1 MPFAEQIHGVSVS
14 LIYFNICGSRSSNAL
29 DIVLFIVMRILFAVQ
44 QKIENKHI
52 NKPIDSYKLLR
63 TNFSTVS
70 FDQTWMFGF
79 FLRTLYLSNSI
90 YCGMI
95 GINDSSRFVVFVG
108 SYSRTLQARQKQ
120 MKKEEQFGFFTQTEN
135 RRILEITSPRKS
147 KKKPNKKN
155 PKKLKIRPQR
165 F

>member
-1 MPFAEQIHGVSVS
+1 
-14 LIYFNICGSRSSNAL
+14 
-29 DIVLFIVMRILFAVQ
+29 
-44 QKIENKHI
+44 
-52 NKPIDSYKLLR
+52 
-63 TNFSTVS
+63 
-70 FDQTWMFGF
+70 MFGF
-79 FLRTLYLSNSI
+79 ILRTLYPSNSI

-147 KKKPNKKN
+147 QKNKT
-155 PKKLKIRPQR
+155 KIPQKTENSALAILNDSQA
-165 F
+165 FLYQHVNVSYLTIL

>member
-1 MPFAEQIHGVSVS
+1 
-14 LIYFNICGSRSSNAL
+14 
-29 DIVLFIVMRILFAVQ
+29 
-44 QKIENKHI
+44 
-52 NKPIDSYKLLR
+52 
-63 TNFSTVS
+63 
-70 FDQTWMFGF
+70 MFGF
-79 FLRTLYLSNSI
+79 ILRTLYLSNSI

-147 KKKPNKKN
+147 KKKTKQKN
-155 PKKLKIRPQR
+155 PPKTENSALAILNDSQA
-165 F
+165 FLYQHVNVSYLTIL

>member
-29 DIVLFIVMRILFAVQ
+29 DIVLFIVMRILFAMQ

-52 NKPIDSYKLLR
+52 NKPIDSYKLLQ

-120 MKKEEQFGFFTQTEN
+120 MKKEQFGFFTQTEN

-147 KKKPNKKN
+147 KKKQNKKI